1 MDIERA
7 IQAGLGA
14 EGEVESPGD
23 ANAVVEAGPPGST
36 LDMAAPTYTGEEIVW
51 KRYKELNL
59 SSILS

>member
-36 LDMAAPTYTGEEIVW
+36 LDMAAPTYTGEEIV
-51 KRYKELNL
+51 
-59 SSILS
+59 